1 MKFRDWTL
9 PPDGATA
16 IVKRLLLEQGR
27 RYWTRYLTA
36 FGLMVVVAGT
46 TSVSVYLLGRVV
58 NEAYVARNFPGIV
71 LLSGAII
78 ILFTV
83 KGGANYGQAVIL
95 SRISNAI
102 LADNQKRLFSRLMDE
117 SLGYFSSR
125 HSSEFMTRLIA
136 GAGSVAAILN
146 LLVTSV
152 GRDLLS
158 LIGLIFVM
166 VYQDPWMSLFGFLI
180 GPPAVLGVR
189 KLIARV
195 RQLVRMQY
203 ANNASIMETMQE
215 ALQGIRT
222 IKAFSLEDT
231 MRGRIEAS
239 ASDLER
245 YANKVARIS
254 NRASPLMETLG
265 GCAIAASLMYGGY
278 SVIKQGSTPG
288 QFFSFLTAFM
298 LAYEPAKRL
307 ARLGIDLNANVIGAR
322 MLLEIVESS
331 ASEPD
336 DSGKPDLR
344 LTTMHIEF
352 RDVDF
357 SYRPGEIVLD
367 RLSFTAEPGKVTAL
381 VGPSGGGK
389 STIMALLLR
398 FYEPD
403 QGAILID
410 GQKLSDCNRQSVRQ
424 QSAYV
429 GQDVF
434 LFKGTIRDNI
444 AFGRL
449 GATQDEIVDAAK
461 AAFAHDFIMGFPL
474 QYDTPV
480 GEHGTQLSG
489 GQRQRVAIARALIR
503 DSPIVLLDEAT
514 ASLDSESERQV
525 QHAIAQLC
533 QGRTTIA
540 IAHRL
545 HTIRHADK
553 ILVIEDGR
561 VVEAGRH
568 DDLLQRKGR
577 YASFV
582 RLLQREE
589 EVLAVEAPRELT
601 IPKAQR
607 SYLS

>member
-1 MKFRDWTL
+1 MKFRDWRL
-9 PPDGATA
+9 PQDGAIA
-16 IVKRLLLEQGR
+16 LIKRLITDQGQ
-27 RYWTRYLTA
+27 RYWKRYLTA
-36 FGLMVVVAGT
+36 FGLMVVTAVT

-71 LLSGAII
+71 LLSGTII
-78 ILFTV
+78 VLFTI
-83 KGGANYGQAVIL
+83 KGAATYGQAVIL
-95 SRISNAI
+95 SRIANAI
-102 LADNQKRLFSRLMDE
+102 LADNQKQLFSKLMDE
-117 SLGYFSSR
+117 NLGYLTSR
-125 HSSEFMTRLIA
+125 HSSEFMSRLVA

-146 LLVTSV
+146 LLVTSI

-158 LIGLIFVM
+158 LIGLICVM
-166 VYQDPWMSLFGFLI
+166 VYQDPWMSLFGLLI
-180 GPPAVLGVR
+180 GPPAILGIR
-189 KLIARV
+189 KLIGRV
-195 RQLVRMQY
+195 RQLMRMQY
-203 ANNASIMETMQE
+203 TNNALIMETMQE

-222 IKAFSLEDT
+222 IKAFSLENT
-231 MRGRIEAS
+231 MRQRVEAS

-245 YANKVARIS
+245 HANKVARIS

-265 GCAIAASLMYGGY
+265 GCAIAASLIYGGY
-278 SVIKQGSTPG
+278 NVIMRGSTPG

-307 ARLGIDLNANVIGAR
+307 ARLGIDLNANIIGAR
-322 MLLEIVESS
+322 MLLEIVEMSS
-331 ASEPD
+331 SEPD
-336 DSGKPDLR
+336 DSGKPDLQ
-344 LTTMHIEF
+344 LTTMHVEF

-389 STIMALLLR
+389 STIMAMMLR
-398 FYEPD
+398 FYEPE

-410 GQKLSDCNRQSVRQ
+410 GQKLSDCNRQSVRH

-434 LFKGTIRDNI
+434 LFKGTIRENI
-444 AFGRL
+444 AFGRI
-449 GATQDEIVDAAK
+449 GATEDEIVAAAR

-474 QYDTPV
+474 KYDTPV

-503 DSPIVLLDEAT
+503 NAPIILLDEAT
-514 ASLDSESERQV
+514 ASLDSESEREV
-525 QHAIAQLC
+525 QRAIGQLC

-553 ILVIEDGR
+553 ILVIESGK

-568 DDLLQRKGR
+568 DDLLQRRGR

-589 EVLAVEAPRELT
+589 DVLSIAAPEELT
-601 IPKAQR
+601 IPIAQQ
-607 SYLS
+607 S

>member
-1 MKFRDWTL
+1 MKLSKWNL
-9 PPDGATA
+9 PPDGAAA
-16 IVKRLLLEQGR
+16 IVVRLLSEQGR
-27 RYWTRYLTA
+27 VYWKRYLTA
-36 FGLMVVVAGT
+36 FGMMVVVAA
-46 TSVSVYLLGRVV
+46 TSAVSVYLLGKVV

-71 LLSGAII
+71 LLSGVMVV
-78 ILFTV
+78 LFAL
-83 KGGANYGQAVIL
+83 KGSANYAQAVIL

-102 LADNQKRLFSRLMDE
+102 LADNQKRLFARLMHE
-117 SLGYFSSR
+117 NLGYLSSR
-125 HSSEFMTRLIA
+125 HSSEFMARLVA

-152 GRDLLS
+152 GRDFLT

-166 VYQDPWMSLFGFLI
+166 IYQDPWMSLFGLLI
-180 GPPAVLGVR
+180 GPPAVFGVR
-189 KLIARV
+189 KLIGRV
-195 RQLVRMQY
+195 RDLVHKQY

-222 IKAFSLEDT
+222 VKAFSLEET
-231 MRGRIEAS
+231 MRLRVEAS

-245 YANKVARIS
+245 HSNKVARIS

-265 GCAIAASLMYGGY
+265 GCAIAASLLYGGY
-278 SVIKQGSTPG
+278 SVIKLGSTPG

-307 ARLGIDLNANVIGAR
+307 ARLGIDLNASMVGAK
-322 MLLEIVESS
+322 MLLEIIESP

-336 DSGKPDLR
+336 DSAKPDLR

-352 RDVDF
+352 RDVEF
-357 SYRPGEIVLD
+357 SYRPGEIVLN

-389 STIMALLLR
+389 STIMAMLLR

-410 GQKLSDCNRQSVRQ
+410 GQKLSDCNRQSVRH

-434 LFKGTIRDNI
+434 LFKGTIRENI
-444 AFGRL
+444 AFGKI
-449 GATQDEIVDAAK
+449 GTTHEEIIAAAR

-480 GEHGTQLSG
+480 GEHGAQLSG

-503 DSPIVLLDEAT
+503 NAPIVLLDEAT

-525 QHAIAQLC
+525 QHAIEQLC

-553 ILVIEDGR
+553 ILVIEDGK

-577 YASFV
+577 YSSFV

-589 EVLAVEAPRELT
+589 DVLAIAAPVELIT
-601 IPKAQR
+601 PKAQVSR
-607 SYLS
+607 LS